1 VFTVARAEQA
11 VSFAHAI
18 FVRHRRV
25 ESTAYRLP
33 ADDGC
38 FRYYSESPDWKQRQQ
53 IPSIMTS
60 NAAEEELLLPQ
71 RRASKQADASD
82 SACVLQND
90 K

>member
-1 VFTVARAEQA
+1 MMLALAITANLRIGNNVDFGDGLLRQRA
-11 VSFAHAI
+11 SFLGPG
-18 FVRHRRV
+18 
-25 ESTAYRLP
+25 T
-33 ADDGC
+33 
-38 FRYYSESPDWKQRQQ
+38 RQQ